1 MSTHPDTPQSE
12 SGSHKSFAPTPQRFP
27 FEQTVLCNSCCKHVI
42 FSVVR
47 TVRCK
52 TDPRKVY
59 AYLACPN
66 CGARATQIRWRRG
79 ILPDS

>member
-1 MSTHPDTPQSE
+1 MSTPPDTPKSE

-47 TVRCK
+47 TVRCPK
-52 TDPRKVY
+52 DPTRCY
-59 AYLACPN
+59 TYLVCPN
-66 CGARATQIRWRRG
+66 CGARATQIRAARPSRSK
-79 ILPDS
+79 I